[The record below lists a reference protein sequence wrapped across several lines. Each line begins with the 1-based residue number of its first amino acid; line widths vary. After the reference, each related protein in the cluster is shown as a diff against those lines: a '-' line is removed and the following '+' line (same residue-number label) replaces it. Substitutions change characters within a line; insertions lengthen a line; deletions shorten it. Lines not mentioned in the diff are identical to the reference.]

1 MMNDWWLGKKVDFAL
16 FSEKLRQWGKLCVTG
31 GCDGRN
37 KVHLWVKKSVWMLE
51 DENVNVILF
60 YFPQKHFAMTIK
72 RDSDGNKKHKMLST
86 KKEREN
92 VFEAMIL
99 GRKK

>member
-1 MMNDWWLGKKVDFAL
+1 
-16 FSEKLRQWGKLCVTG
+16 
-31 GCDGRN
+31 
-37 KVHLWVKKSVWMLE
+37 MLE

-60 YFPQKHFAMTIK
+60 RFPQKHFAMTIK

-92 VFEAMIL
+92 ALEAMIL
-99 GRKK
+99 GKNDFSCLVGLEIEET

>member
-1 MMNDWWLGKKVDFAL
+1 MF
-16 FSEKLRQWGKLCVTG
+16 
-31 GCDGRN
+31 
-37 KVHLWVKKSVWMLE
+37 E

-92 VFEAMIL
+92 VLEAMIL
-99 GRKK
+99 GRKIILVVVWASSRRNIKRCQLSTKKEREMS

>member
-1 MMNDWWLGKKVDFAL
+1 MF
-16 FSEKLRQWGKLCVTG
+16 
-31 GCDGRN
+31 
-37 KVHLWVKKSVWMLE
+37 E

-92 VFEAMIL
+92 VLEAMIL
-99 GRKK
+99 GREIILSCSFGLEVEET

>member
-1 MMNDWWLGKKVDFAL
+1 
-16 FSEKLRQWGKLCVTG
+16 
-31 GCDGRN
+31 
-37 KVHLWVKKSVWMLE
+37 MLE

-92 VFEAMIL
+92 VLEAMIL
-99 GRKK
+99 GRKIILVVLLGFQWKKHKMLSTKMENVSESMIIGRSRLKVVFRVFK

>member
-1 MMNDWWLGKKVDFAL
+1 
-16 FSEKLRQWGKLCVTG
+16 
-31 GCDGRN
+31 
-37 KVHLWVKKSVWMLE
+37 MLE

-92 VFEAMIL
+92 VLEAMIL
-99 GRKK
+99 GRKIILVVLLGLKWKKHKMLSTKMERENVSESMISGRNRIILVFWGGA

>member
-1 MMNDWWLGKKVDFAL
+1 
-16 FSEKLRQWGKLCVTG
+16 
-31 GCDGRN
+31 
-37 KVHLWVKKSVWMLE
+37 MLE

-92 VFEAMIL
+92 VLEAMIL
-99 GRKK
+99 GREIILSCSFGLEEEEI